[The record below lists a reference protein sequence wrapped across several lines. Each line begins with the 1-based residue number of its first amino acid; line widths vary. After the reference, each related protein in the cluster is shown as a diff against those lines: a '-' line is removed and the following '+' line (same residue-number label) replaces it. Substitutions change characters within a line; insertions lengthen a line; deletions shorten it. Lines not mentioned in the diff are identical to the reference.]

1 MLNPEDR
8 RAIEGLFDRLA
19 DVARRNPE
27 RDPEAQDLIDRE
39 IVRQPGAPYYMAQT
53 ILVQQHALEVAE
65 RRIAE
70 LERQA
75 EERGNGGLF
84 GGLFDDGRGRQNRN
98 EERQPAQRSRSPWT
112 DRMRQPIRATSA
124 GGWGRAAGSSPVRR
138 RRRSAWLAV
147 CCWAAPLARC
157 SAPAAR
163 RLPKALHPIRP
174 QPMPVT
180 TMSTAR
186 IRGAARIAA
195 TSPAAIGA
203 ILVAVTAAASTWAG
217 ISDAAAWGCR
227 TGELLGM
234 ISVDDRAA
242 C

>member
-19 DVARRNPE
+19 DVERKNPQ

-65 RRIAE
+65 RRIEE

-98 EERQPAQRSRSPWT
+98 DERQPAQRSRNPW
-112 DRMRQPIRATSA
+112 DRQDDVADQRSQRGQMGQGGGFLAGAAQTALGVA
-124 GGWGRAAGSSPVRR
+124 GGVLLGSAIGSLFGAGSAHAAES
-138 RRRSAWLAV
+138 SAND
-147 CCWAAPLARC
+147 
-157 SAPAAR
+157 
-163 RLPKALHPIRP
+163 
-174 QPMPVT
+174 Q
-180 TMSTAR
+180 
-186 IRGAARIAA
+186 
-195 TSPAAIGA
+195 
-203 ILVAVTAAASTWAG
+203 ASTDTGNDNVNDQDQGGAG
-217 ISDAAAWGCR
+217 DSGDQSGGDWGD
-227 TGELLGM
+227 LGGGDGGGFDM
-234 ISVDDRAA
+234 GGDF
-242 C
+242 